1 MTRERIHMGSSWS
14 PNSSA
19 TVPSYLFWN
28 CSSTSPKNFLPG
40 SVFLLQQLHQHG
52 LGRVPASFLT
62 WYTVPHNITVIN
74 IRMHAVHLI
83 LVVSMTQN
91 IQCFILFQGYQEPIH
106 PALIDVV
113 QPKMFPFSTNHLI
126 WVNYK
131 VVSQLFDLIYMVFS
145 YLNSV
150 WHFQALNC
158 VVINFSFHS
167 SRENRLTVFSLC
179 IFLLF
184 Q

>member
-113 QPKMFPFSTNHLI
+113 QPKMFPFSTDHLI

-131 VVSQLFDLIYMVFS
+131 VLSQLFQLIYMVFS

-150 WHFQALNC
+150 WHFS
-158 VVINFSFHS
+158 VIK
-167 SRENRLTVFSLC
+167 LC
-179 IFLLF
+179 YE
-184 Q
+184 